1 MNYIIK
7 TNLKG
12 GWQTIKFN
20 DYEQYIQK
28 WQQLKENGDI
38 YENDKPIVR
47 FNQKGGNG
55 NIYFLIKINKSIISS
70 FERKEKKIVGLGNLN
85 NYCFVNSIVQIVNSI
100 DYLRNKLLEIDKNT
114 LINENTFFEK
124 HEIDITEGISYDDVK
139 IKGQNFIND
148 LNEVRILKLIQL
160 LEIINTSKNSES
172 ISMDGNQIILKD
184 ILASGTAL
192 GWTNRKYGP
201 RIIDQSDSIDII
213 HTLLP
218 LIIHKEND
226 QIIRTEVRYVQTQ
239 DRNVLYEKKTKHE
252 DMFVEVVGN
261 FDFSTFIEN
270 NIVPIRINNDNI
282 DNYKQFFTKNDIKN
296 TKLCNQ
302 NCADCEF
309 ENIPTIFQ
317 NNEKCIELKTEISFN
332 LKSSNNFILFFKSAP
347 NQNTPELVVPFKL
360 KFTKDN
366 LKFRLKSLNYGA
378 SIHGGHYQSIVYH
391 NKQYYNISDDI
402 IKEAPPNF
410 QNTIKNWRILAYE
423 KIEN

>member
-38 YENDKPIVR
+38 YENEKPIVR

-124 HEIDITEGISYDDVK
+124 HKIDITKGISYDDVK
-139 IKGQNFIND
+139 EKDQNFID
-148 LNEVRILKLIQL
+148 ELKEVRILKLIQL
-160 LEIINTSKNSES
+160 LEIINTSNNFDIIRMKK
-172 ISMDGNQIILKD
+172 NQIILKN

-192 GWTNRKYGP
+192 GWTNQKS
-201 RIIDQSDSIDII
+201 IKQSDSIDII
-213 HTLLP
+213 QTLLP
-218 LIIHKEND
+218 LIIYEDND
-226 QIIRTEVRYVQTQ
+226 KIIRTEVRYVQTQ
-239 DRNVLYEKKTKHE
+239 DGKNVLYDKKTE
-252 DMFVEVVGN
+252 PGNFFIEVWGN
-261 FDFSTFIEN
+261 FDFNTFITNDE
-270 NIVPIRINNDNI
+270 VPIRINNENI
-282 DNYKQFFTKNDIKN
+282 NEYQNFFNKNKIRN

-302 NCADCEF
+302 PYEICIF
-309 ENIPTIFQ
+309 EDIPKNFQ
-317 NNEKCIELKTEISFN
+317 NNEKYIELKREISFN
-332 LKSSNNFILFFKSAP
+332 FKPSNNFILFFKSAP
-347 NQNTPELVVPFKL
+347 NQNTLELVVPFKL
-360 KFTKDN
+360 TFTKDN
-366 LKFRLKSLNYGA
+366 LTFRLKSLNYGA
-378 SIHGGHYQSIVYH
+378 STDGGHYQSIVYH
-391 NKQYYNISDDI
+391 NKQYYNISDSI
-402 IKEAPPNF
+402 IKKVRPNF
-410 QNTIKNWRILAYE
+410 LKNIKNWRILAYE